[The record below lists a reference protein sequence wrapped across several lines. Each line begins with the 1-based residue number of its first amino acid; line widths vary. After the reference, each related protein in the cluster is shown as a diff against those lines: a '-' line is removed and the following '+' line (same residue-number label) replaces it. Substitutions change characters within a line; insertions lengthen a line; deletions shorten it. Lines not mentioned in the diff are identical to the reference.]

1 MDFSTIILRFRDL
14 VTESGKTIE
23 AHKSIINNNNNSYV
37 WWAWWKKGRE
47 KTPVGEFATLNEIA
61 KDQKLKI
68 FLLDSGNNKLYYA
81 LCNEIKFSS
90 TKLEESPEK
99 DKTPEYYRDN
109 LYNAWFKFEK
119 IEECDNSKLKK
130 YSYVDIESLFEDN
143 EDDYSLFN
151 DKMVFDTKELIQ
163 QNRTLWFIRE
173 FIEGDKE
180 NEIKLLNS
188 NYIEPSN
195 FSVKFNELTGN
206 SFLWLSD
213 LHLSNDVL
221 SVTPGDKS
229 LTNHI
234 KISCAKSSD
243 ALFSDISA
251 LIISGD
257 ITDCCSEKGF
267 NQAETM
273 ITNLNRELG
282 GALDN
287 QRIIISPGN
296 HDFKRIETFPP
307 KENEEYKEPD
317 YYWEHPESSE
327 FFSKFYKDIF
337 RIKPNKFMANGRK
350 YLTQSGKT
358 VEFVALNTM
367 ILQQYK
373 GFEGHGYISQE
384 QLDFVEKEMN
394 WKKASSAIRIVIM
407 HHHYCP
413 ACLHERMS
421 YDKAGSVVYD
431 ADRLI
436 RWSVKNNVK
445 LILHG
450 HKHNEFFSKVSI
462 PVAKENKTLSS
473 IDVSAS
479 VLRDIYV
486 LSLGGTGAKDTEHKF
501 ATITF
506 DDDKLTVRIFKFYP
520 DLISDNVLDKT
531 ITIPYEAN
539 K

>member
-14 VTESGKTIE
+14 VTENGKTNE
-23 AHKSIINNNNNSYV
+23 THKNIIDNNNNSYV

-47 KTPVGEFATLNEIA
+47 KTPIGEIAKLNEIA
-61 KDQKLKI
+61 KNQKINI
-68 FLLDSGNNKLYYA
+68 FLVDSGNDKLYNA
-81 LCNEIKFSS
+81 LCSEIKFSS
-90 TKLEESPEK
+90 TEEESPEK

-109 LYNAWFKFEK
+109 SYHVWFKFEK
-119 IEECDNSKLKK
+119 IEDCERDELKK

-151 DKMVFDTKELIQ
+151 DKVVFDTKELIQ

-173 FIEGDKE
+173 FREGDKE

-206 SFLWLSD
+206 SLLWLSD

-221 SVTPGDKS
+221 NVTPGEKS

-234 KISCAKSSD
+234 KTTCSNFND
-243 ALFSDISA
+243 DLFSDIAA

-257 ITDCCSEKGF
+257 ITNCCSEDGF
-267 NQAETM
+267 SQAETM

-296 HDFKRIETFPP
+296 HDFKRIDTSPP
-307 KENEEYKEPD
+307 KDNEDEYKEPD
-317 YYWEHPESSE
+317 YYWDHPDSSE

-358 VEFVALNTM
+358 VEIVALNTM

-373 GFEGHGYISQE
+373 GFEGHGYVSQE

-394 WKKASSAIRIVIM
+394 WQRKSAAIRIVVM

-413 ACLHERMS
+413 ACLHEQMS

-450 HKHNEFFSKVSI
+450 HKHNEYFSKVSI
-462 PVAKENKTLSS
+462 PVTRGD
-473 IDVSAS
+473 IDES

-486 LSLGGTGAKDTEHKF
+486 VSLGGTGAKDTEHKF

-506 DDDKLTVRIFKFYP
+506 DDDKLIARIFKFYP